1 VRVVLDSNVLISA
14 AISPGPS
21 HRIVRA
27 WLEDQPFELIVCE
40 RLLNEVEN
48 VLTQR
53 SRLRRW
59 ITVEAAELYVAR
71 LSTAADVLPD
81 PPAGLALTRDPA
93 DDFVIHLARQRGADV
108 IVSGDRDLLEWP
120 DQDPPV
126 VRPAA
131 FEEMLRRD

>member
-1 VRVVLDSNVLISA
+1 MRVVLDSHVLISA
-14 AISPGPS
+14 AISSGPS
-21 HRIVRA
+21 LRIVRA

-40 RLLNEVEN
+40 RLLNEVET

-59 ITVEAAELYVAR
+59 ITVEAAEWYVAR

-81 PPAGLALTRDPA
+81 PPAGPPLTRDPA
-93 DDFVIHLARQRGADV
+93 DDFVIHLVRQQTADV
-108 IVSGDRDLLEWP
+108 IVSGDADLLEWP

-126 VRPAA
+126 VRPAP
-131 FEEMLRRD
+131 FEGMLGRD